1 VNGGLAGAVVGVM
14 NVGERVERIDGE
26 SRIAPAKRCKIGA
39 RLRVARERHPAVAT
53 SPKAVRWSRDRGCKG
68 HRIL

>member
-1 VNGGLAGAVVGVM
+1 
-14 NVGERVERIDGE
+14 
-26 SRIAPAKRCKIGA
+26 
-39 RLRVARERHPAVAT
+39 VARERHPAVAT

>member
-39 RLRVARERHPAVAT
+39 RLRVTRERHPAVAI